1 LSKSQAHHSN
11 KIKGEFLYSF
21 SNNSRPLPACLD
33 GEAVSVEAV
42 AATDGGSSIA
52 KKSKLAGMV
61 EVGAARPGRG
71 EAVVAGPESKR
82 KSATLVVVE
91 EEEEDD
97 GGGGRGGP
105 G

>member
-1 LSKSQAHHSN
+1 M
-11 KIKGEFLYSF
+11 
-21 SNNSRPLPACLD
+21 
-33 GEAVSVEAV
+33 EAV

-82 KSATLVVVE
+82 KSATLVE

-105 G
+105 GWCNPATGLC